1 MRANDATDSATTQE
15 GARRIAIL
23 MYHSLDA
30 SGSVVSIAP
39 EQFTAQMALLQEHG
53 LRGITLRQAL
63 NHREQSGEWPAKCVV
78 LTFDDGFANNHAHA
92 LPLLARHGFAATV
105 FVVTRHVGRR
115 NDWAPPPEP
124 LGLLP
129 LMDWSQLG
137 ELTSAGWEIAAHTHT
152 HPDLSSLDRRRAEEE
167 MHRSQREI
175 EDHLYRPAESFA
187 YPFGK
192 YSRTTVRLAADRF
205 RASCTTVLKW
215 AGSDRA
221 CLLPRIDAYYLR
233 VPGRFASVVLGGGGY
248 YLTLRRWGRALRAQ
262 VSR

>member
-1 MRANDATDSATTQE
+1 MTVNGATRTATAE
-15 GARRIAIL
+15 AGSGRVAIL
-23 MYHSLDA
+23 MYHSLDG
-30 SGSVVSIAP
+30 SGSVVSVPP
-39 EQFTAQMALLQEHG
+39 EQFAAQMALLAERG
-53 LRGITLRQAL
+53 LRGITLREAL
-63 NHREQSGEWPAKCVV
+63 NYRAQSGQWPAKCVV

-92 LPLLARHGFAATV
+92 FPVLARHGFTATV

-115 NDWAPPPEP
+115 NDWAPPLER

-137 ELTSAGWEIAAHTHT
+137 ELTAAGWEIGAHTHT
-152 HPDLSSLDRRRAEEE
+152 HPDLSSLNRRLIDEE

-175 EDHLYRPAESFA
+175 EDHLYRPAETFA

-192 YSRTTVRLAADRF
+192 FSRKAVRLAAERF

-221 CLLPRIDAYYLR
+221 WVLPRIDAYYLR
-233 VPGRFASVVLGGGGY
+233 APSRFASVVLEGGGY